1 MKVLFLLLI
10 LTACS
15 NPQDGQVS
23 PYIHGLYGTGMSG
36 LSK

>member
-1 MKVLFLLLI
+1 VGVRAGADFKLS
-10 LTACS
+10 CS
-15 NPQDGQVS
+15 S